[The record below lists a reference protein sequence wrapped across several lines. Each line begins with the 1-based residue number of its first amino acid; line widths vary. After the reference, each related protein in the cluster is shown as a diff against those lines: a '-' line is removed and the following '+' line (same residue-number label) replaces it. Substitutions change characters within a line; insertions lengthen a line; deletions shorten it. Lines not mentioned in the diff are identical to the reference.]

1 MKSIELK
8 QGDKEFL
15 QIICEQAP
23 EGITIEQVRRSIK
36 VLDKV
41 EAAEDTLLLE
51 DADHQYLVSRFSQM
65 KFIKADRGVL
75 DLFDR
80 LSGAKDADVKA
91 A

>member
-15 QIICEQAP
+15 KIVCEQAP

-41 EAAEDTLLLE
+41 EAAQETLLLE

-80 LSGAKDADVKA
+80 LSSAKDVEVKV
-91 A
+91 